1 MIKVLAVFLLF
12 TLAFPSLAAAAAAGC
27 PALKKQLARLRMEY
41 QRYATG
47 PELKSDA
54 AGFDELAE
62 LLDKIVDVKAQMRKI
77 PNCKIPPRPKSFDK
91 DK

>member
-12 TLAFPSLAAAAAAGC
+12 TLVAPSFAAGAAAGC

-41 QRYATG
+41 QRYATS
-47 PELKSDA
+47 PELKPDA
-54 AGFDELAE
+54 SGFDELTE
-62 LLDKIVDVKAQMRKI
+62 LLDKIVDVKAEMRKSG
-77 PNCKIPPRPKSFDK
+77 CKPPPRPKSSYK